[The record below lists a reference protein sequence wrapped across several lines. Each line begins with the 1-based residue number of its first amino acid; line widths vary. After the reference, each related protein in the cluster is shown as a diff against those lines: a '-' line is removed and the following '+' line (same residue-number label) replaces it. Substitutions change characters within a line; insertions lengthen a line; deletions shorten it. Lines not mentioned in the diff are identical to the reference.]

1 MFRHISGHFQIVFH
15 TYERKKRIFFPQF
28 MLKANCEPEDGKGK
42 GKGKINPRT
51 GRGDPEGE

>member
-1 MFRHISGHFQIVFH
+1 MFRHISGHFQLVFN

-42 GKGKINPRT
+42 GKIHPRT
-51 GRGDPEGE
+51 GRGDPEGK